1 MLPVLLFLIFISAF
15 YFTIHP
21 LFSQRSIKID
31 SDINQTELTKK
42 RRLINLFKQIRE
54 TEFEHEMGIT
64 AEEDFNRTRDELKS
78 EAAILLE
85 NVKQSKHLDIIN
97 CKSCNCKN
105 EISNKFCLNCGT
117 NLKKLECPKCQAE
130 LKKSDKFCS
139 QCGTNI

>member
-21 LFSQRSIKID
+21 LFSQKSYKID
-31 SDINQTELTKK
+31 SETNQTETTKK

-64 AEEDFNRTRDELKS
+64 AEVDFNRTRDELKF
-78 EAAILLE
+78 EAGKLLE
-85 NVKQSKHLDIIN
+85 NVKQSKHLDNIN
-97 CKSCNCKN
+97 CKRCNCEN
-105 EISNKFCLNCGT
+105 EILNKFCLNCGT
-117 NLKKLECPKCQAE
+117 NLKKLECPKCQTE

-139 QCGTNI
+139 QCGTSI

>member
-21 LFSQRSIKID
+21 LFSQKSYKID
-31 SDINQTELTKK
+31 SETNQTETAKK

-85 NVKQSKHLDIIN
+85 NVKQSKYLDIIN
-97 CKSCNCKN
+97 CKKCNCEN
-105 EISNKFCLNCGT
+105 ETSNKFCLNCGT
-117 NLKKLECPKCQAE
+117 NLKKLECPKCQTE
-130 LKKSDKFCS
+130 LNKSDKFCS
-139 QCGTNI
+139 QCGTSI